1 MNLKE
6 YLFYTN
12 TSINDIAQMTAFHRN
27 YVTRVIKGELR
38 PSKKFVN
45 AVENITK
52 GKVNE
57 STIVGPFSHP
67 DFISIT

>member
-12 TSINDIAQMTAFHRN
+12 TSINDIARLTAFHRN
-27 YVTRVIKGELR
+27 YVTRVIKCELK

-45 AVENITK
+45 AIEHITQ

-67 DFISIT
+67 DFQSVQ